1 MSLTL
6 AKLPDPLALA
16 AKARALLDQGRPGP
30 ARPII
35 AALRPAGADGAVIA
49 EMEACLLVA
58 QGRAHEAIAVLS
70 AGLEEMGPSP
80 ALHMTRAELYL
91 LSGDAVG
98 ATRDAAEAVILAR
111 GDAAAKALL
120 GRALLLLGR
129 AADAVTCLEEA
140 LAARPHAAAVR
151 LDLAAALDADAR
163 PGASEAV
170 LADGIALDPGS
181 ATLHSAALLRRVR
194 AKDFTAVI
202 AMAVAARRNAAL
214 DARGCGLMGHALSS
228 LGRCDEAADAYV
240 EALKLAP
247 EDPYL
252 RHLVASAGRCDA
264 GDRAPPEYVR
274 ILFDEYAERF
284 DHHLIHLGYR
294 VPGLVRRVLAQLA
307 PARGP
312 VLDLGCGT
320 GLLAVA
326 CKDHVLHDWI
336 GVDLS
341 PRMLEAARSK
351 TLYAELHEA
360 DLLTFLGGEKSLFP
374 LILAGDVLCYFGPL
388 TPVLKAVQPRLAP
401 GGRFIFTVEGLALG
415 EEAVHLDRTGR
426 YAHSEAHVTAAARDA
441 GLKIISLDENTLR
454 QDGPAPVHGFVA
466 VLERAA

>member
-1 MSLTL
+1 MSLAL
-6 AKLPDPLALA
+6 AKPPDPLALA
-16 AKARALLDQGRPGP
+16 AKARALLDQGRPGA

-35 AALRPAGADGAVIA
+35 AALRPAGADGAAIS
-49 EMEACLLVA
+49 EMEARLLVA
-58 QGRAHEAIAVLS
+58 QGRVQDAIAVVS
-70 AGLEEMGPSP
+70 AGLDEMGPSF
-80 ALHMTRAELYL
+80 ALHLTRAELCL

-98 ATRDAAEAVILAR
+98 AACDAAEAVILAR
-111 GDAAAKALL
+111 SDVAAKALL
-120 GRALLLLGR
+120 GRALLQLGR

-140 LAARPHAAAVR
+140 LAARPHTAPVR

-163 PGASEAV
+163 PGASESV
-170 LADGIALDPGS
+170 LADGIALDPGN
-181 ATLHSAALLRRVR
+181 AALHSAALLHRIR
-194 AKDFTAVI
+194 AKDYTVAV

-228 LGRCDEAADAYV
+228 LGRYDEAADAYV

-247 EDPYL
+247 EDSYL

-264 GDRAPPEYVR
+264 GERAPPEYVR
-274 ILFDEYAERF
+274 MLFDEYAERF
-284 DHHLIHLGYR
+284 DNHLIHLGYR

-307 PARGP
+307 PVRGP

-326 CKDHVLHDWI
+326 SKDHAPHDWI

-341 PRMLEAARSK
+341 SRMLEAARSK

-360 DLLTFLGGEKSLFP
+360 DLLTFLGGEKRFFS

-388 TPVLKAVQPRLAP
+388 TPVLQAVQLRLAP
-401 GGRFIFTVEGLALG
+401 GGRFVFTVEGLAPG
-415 EEAVHLDRTGR
+415 EEAVHLGRMGR

-441 GLKIISLDENTLR
+441 GLKIISLDEDTLR
-454 QDGPAPVHGFVA
+454 HDGSAPVQGFVA